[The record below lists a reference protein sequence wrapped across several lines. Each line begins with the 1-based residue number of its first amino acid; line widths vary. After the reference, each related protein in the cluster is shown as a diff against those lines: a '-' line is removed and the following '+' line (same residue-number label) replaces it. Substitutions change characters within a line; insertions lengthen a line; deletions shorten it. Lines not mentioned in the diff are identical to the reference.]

1 MAEIRRPAPV
11 VAPLIRD
18 ILEGPHMTEPARQ
31 AIADTEHSIPS
42 EYGAESIRVLK
53 GLDAVRKRPGM
64 YIGDTDDGSGLH
76 HMVYEV
82 VDNAIDEALA
92 GHATLVEVV
101 LNADNSVT
109 VRDDGRGIPVDIHKG
124 EGISAAEVIM
134 TQLHAGGKFDQ
145 NSYKVSGGLHGV
157 GVSVVNA
164 LSSKL
169 QLRVWRDGKEHFIE
183 FAHGDAV
190 APLKTV
196 GEAKGKRGTEV
207 TFLASPETFKN
218 IEYDFATLEHR
229 LRELAFLNSGVNIML
244 SDMRH
249 AVEKR
254 EEMHYSGGVEE
265 FVKYLDR
272 NKKAIVPTPIMVRA
286 DANGIGVEAALWW
299 NDSYHENVLCFTN
312 NIPQRDGGTHLAGFR
327 GALTRQVNGYAEANA
342 KKEKIALTG
351 DDCREG
357 LTAVLSV
364 KVPDPK
370 FSSQTK
376 DKLVSSE
383 VRPVVENVLNEAL
396 AAWFEEHPGEA
407 KVIVGKVIQA
417 AAAREAA
424 RKARELTRK
433 NPLSVSSLPGKLADC
448 QEKDPAKS
456 ELFIVEGDS
465 AGGSAK
471 QGRNREFQ
479 AVLPLRGKI
488 LNVERVRPDKMLS
501 SEQIGTLITALGTGI
516 SDDFSADKLRYHKI
530 IVMTDADVDG
540 AHIRTLLL
548 TFFYRQ
554 MRELIDRGHL
564 YIAQPPLY
572 KVTRGKSEQYLKD
585 ERALEDYLIETGL
598 DDCVF
603 KTASG
608 EDRKGRD
615 LLSLVEDA
623 RIIRNVLRNLH
634 SRYNRKVVEQAAI
647 AGVLR
652 HEIIADPDKAAGA
665 ADYIAKRLDALADEV
680 ERGWIGRFSEGEGFL
695 FERTVRGVKD
705 AAIIDDALLG
715 SADARKLDDYAPQ
728 LQQAYARPGLL
739 RRKDSENIIYGPV
752 DLFEAVTDAGRK
764 GVALQR
770 YKGLGEMNPGQ
781 LWETTLD
788 IDARSL
794 LQVKVKE
801 VDEADDIFTKLM
813 GDVVEPR
820 REFIQDNSL
829 SANVDV

>member
-1 MAEIRRPAPV
+1 
-11 VAPLIRD
+11 
-18 ILEGPHMTEPARQ
+18 MTEPARQ
-31 AIADTEHSIPS
+31 TAAETEQSIPS

-92 GHATLVEVV
+92 GHATLVEVI
-101 LNADNSVT
+101 LNPDNSVT

-124 EGISAAEVIM
+124 EGVSAAEVIM

-169 QLRVWRDGKEHFIE
+169 QLRVWRDDKEHYIE
-183 FAHGDAV
+183 FAHGDAL
-190 APLKTV
+190 APLRVV
-196 GEAKGKRGTEV
+196 GEARGKRGTEV
-207 TFLASPETFKN
+207 TFLASPATFKN

-229 LRELAFLNSGVNIML
+229 LRELAFLNSGVNIVL
-244 SDMRH
+244 SDKRH
-249 AVEKR
+249 AVEER

-272 NKKAIVPTPIMVRA
+272 NKKAIVPTPIMVRSE
-286 DANGIGVEAALWW
+286 ANGIGVEAALWW

-327 GALTRQVNGYAEANA
+327 GALTRQVNGYADANA
-342 KKEKIALTG
+342 KKEKIQLTG

-383 VRPVVENVLNEAL
+383 VRPVVENVINETL
-396 AAWFEEHPGEA
+396 AAWFEEHPSEA

-516 SDDFSADKLRYHKI
+516 SDDFAIDKLRYHKI

-554 MRELIDRGHL
+554 MRDIIDRGHL

-572 KVTRGKSEQYLKD
+572 KVSRGKSEQYLKD
-585 ERALEDYLIETGL
+585 ERALEDYLIGVGI

-603 KTASG
+603 KPASG
-608 EDRKGRD
+608 AERAGRD

-623 RIIRNVLRNLH
+623 RIIRAVLRNLH
-634 SRYNRKVVEQAAI
+634 SRYSRKVVEQAAI

-652 HEIIADPDKAAGA
+652 PEIFGDPTVATDAAA
-665 ADYIAKRLDALADEV
+665 YIARRLDKLSDEV
-680 ERGWIGRFSEGEGFL
+680 ERGWIGRFVEGEGFL

-705 AAIIDDALLG
+705 SAAIDQALLA
-715 SADARKLDDYAPQ
+715 SADARRLDDYAFK
-728 LQQAYARPGLL
+728 LQEAYANPGLL
-739 RRKDSENIIYGPV
+739 RRKDWETPIHGPL
-752 DLFEAVTDAGRK
+752 DLFEAVTEAGRK
-764 GVALQR
+764 GLTLQR
-770 YKGLGEMNPGQ
+770 YKGLGEMNPDQ

-788 IDARSL
+788 TEARSL